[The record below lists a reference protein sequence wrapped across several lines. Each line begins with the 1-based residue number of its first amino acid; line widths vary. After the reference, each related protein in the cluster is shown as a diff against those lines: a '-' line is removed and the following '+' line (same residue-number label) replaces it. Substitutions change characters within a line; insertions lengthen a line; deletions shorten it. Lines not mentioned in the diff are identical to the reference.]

1 MLKPQKNPVGYKKLL
16 AYQKAA
22 VLQEFNLRL
31 TDLFPHSFAWLK
43 EQMDKSGRSG
53 TKNIIEGWKRNT
65 TAEYYTFL
73 GFSIGAVEE
82 LKDDSLDIAKGLYKP
97 LMEIPGL
104 WKRGKGNNG
113 SKGGRP
119 LTSLTPSQASQAT
132 LPVTPFTPSQ
142 PNQPVTPF
150 TPLTPSQASQATLP
164 VTPFTPSQ
172 PNQPLTPFTPLTPFL
187 LSDLEQLRFYPLDP
201 FLPPIVQ
208 LYLKSKET
216 LMLLHKLQQSLEQK
230 MSQDG
235 TMSIKDKFRLRQQQE
250 KEADDWARQLWEK
263 TKGE

>member
-142 PNQPVTPF
+142 PNQP
-150 TPLTPSQASQATLP
+150 
-164 VTPFTPSQ
+164 
-172 PNQPLTPFTPLTPFL
+172 LTPFTPLTPFL